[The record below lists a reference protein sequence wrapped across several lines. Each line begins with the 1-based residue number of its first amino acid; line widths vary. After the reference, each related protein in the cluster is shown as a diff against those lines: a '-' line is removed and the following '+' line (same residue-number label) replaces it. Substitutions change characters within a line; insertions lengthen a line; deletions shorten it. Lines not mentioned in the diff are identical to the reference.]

1 VHPKFERK
9 RRQLLLFSC
18 DKTTFAGCRVVET
31 GGLLSASNSLNGAIY
46 KDYLMHWSISSIPR
60 NLFVGLASIAMA
72 SVVGCAS
79 HSSSPS
85 TLSVPPNTVAPT
97 PSSIRDLGDL
107 QNKSATMGGSGV
119 SEKTL
124 TGGAVSRGFD
134 FGDNGG
140 GGGGGGAGPVTFEQL
155 GQMLAGIGGNPQVN
169 NNVYLF
175 QIKDDSGITYPLGI
189 FLSQDQR
196 AIYFFIPLVNLDQ
209 SWVNQDALLKLLSA
223 NSSIC
228 PACFGILTQRLALM
242 MGIPNSGVTPD
253 LLKQALSYVFE
264 TVHRTQPLWG
274 PWVQSSPQQQQGGG
288 GEQGGGGPGGPNPGG
303 PGQGQGGGTPSPSN
317 PFQ

>member
-1 VHPKFERK
+1 MRVQGKSERM
-9 RRQLLLFSC
+9 RRQFLHYSC

-31 GGLLSASNSLNGAIY
+31 GGLSSASNSWNATIY
-46 KDYLMHWSISSIPR
+46 KDLLMGRSISSIPR
-60 NLFVGLASIAMA
+60 NLLVGFASMAMA
-72 SVVGCAS
+72 VAVGCAS
-79 HSSSPS
+79 QSPS
-85 TLSVPPNTVAPT
+85 ALSIPPNTVAPT

-107 QNKSATMGGSGV
+107 QNKSATIGGSGV

-124 TGGAVSRGFD
+124 TGGNVSRGFD

-140 GGGGGGAGPVTFEQL
+140 TAAGGPVTFDQL
-155 GQMLAGIGGNPQVN
+155 GQMLAGLGGNPQVSN
-169 NNVYLF
+169 GVYLF
-175 QIKDDSGITYPLGI
+175 QIKDESGITYPLGI

-196 AIYFFIPLVNLDQ
+196 AIYFFIPLVNVDG

-223 NSSIC
+223 NSAIC
-228 PACFGILTQRLALM
+228 PATFGIITQRLALM
-242 MGIPNSGVTPD
+242 MGIPNSAVTPD

-274 PWVQSSPQQQQGGG
+274 PWVQNAPQPPAGGGDQGGG
-288 GEQGGGGPGGPNPGG
+288 GGGTNPGPGPGPG
-303 PGQGQGGGTPSPSN
+303 PGQGGGNTPPANN

>member
-1 VHPKFERK
+1 
-9 RRQLLLFSC
+9 
-18 DKTTFAGCRVVET
+18 VVET

-46 KDYLMHWSISSIPR
+46 KDFLMELSISSIPR
-60 NLFVGLASIAMA
+60 NLLIGLASIAMA
-72 SVVGCAS
+72 GAIGCAS
-79 HSSSPS
+79 HSPS
-85 TLSVPPNTVAPT
+85 ALNVPPNTVAPT

-140 GGGGGGAGPVTFEQL
+140 GGSGAGPVTFDQL
-155 GQMLAGIGGNPQVN
+155 GQMLAGIGGNPQVS

-175 QIKDDSGITYPLGI
+175 QIKDNSGITYPLGI

-196 AIYFFIPLVNLDQ
+196 AIYFFIPLVNLDT

-228 PACFGILTQRLALM
+228 PASFGILTQRLALM
-242 MGIPNSGVTPD
+242 MGVPNSGVTPD

-274 PWVQSSPQQQQGGG
+274 PWIQNTPQQPGGGGDQGGG
-288 GEQGGGGPGGPNPGG
+288 GGTNPGG
-303 PGQGQGGGTPSPSN
+303 PAPGQGGGNPSPSN

>member
-1 VHPKFERK
+1 MSR
-9 RRQLLLFSC
+9 
-18 DKTTFAGCRVVET
+18 
-31 GGLLSASNSLNGAIY
+31 
-46 KDYLMHWSISSIPR
+46 SISSIPR
-60 NLFVGLASIAMA
+60 NLLVGLASIAMA
-72 SVVGCAS
+72 GALGC
-79 HSSSPS
+79 SSSPS
-85 TLSVPPNTVAPT
+85 ALSVPPNTVAPT

-107 QNKSATMGGSGV
+107 KNKSATVGGSGV

-124 TGGAVSRGFD
+124 TGATVSRGFD

-140 GGGGGGAGPVTFEQL
+140 GGGPVTFDQL
-155 GQMLAGIGGNPQVN
+155 GQMLAGFGGNPQVSN
-169 NNVYLF
+169 GVYLF
-175 QIKDDSGITYPLGI
+175 QIKDESGITYPLGI

-196 AIYFFIPLVNLDQ
+196 AIYFFIPLVNLDA

-228 PACFGILTQRLALM
+228 PACFGIMTQRLALM

-274 PWVQSSPQQQQGGG
+274 QWVQSAPQQPGGGGDQGGG
-288 GEQGGGGPGGPNPGG
+288 GGGMNPG
-303 PGQGQGGGTPSPSN
+303 PGQGGGNPSPSN
-317 PFQ
+317 PFR

>member
-1 VHPKFERK
+1 
-9 RRQLLLFSC
+9 
-18 DKTTFAGCRVVET
+18 VVET

-46 KDYLMHWSISSIPR
+46 KDFLMDLSISSIPR
-60 NLFVGLASIAMA
+60 NLLIGLASIAMTGA
-72 SVVGCAS
+72 VGCAS
-79 HSSSPS
+79 HSSLSS
-85 TLSVPPNTVAPT
+85 ALSVPPNTVAPT
-97 PSSIRDLGDL
+97 PSSIRDLGNL
-107 QNKSATMGGSGV
+107 QNESATMGGSGV

-140 GGGGGGAGPVTFEQL
+140 GGGQAGPVTFDQL
-155 GQMLAGIGGNPQVN
+155 GQMLSGMGSNPQVN

-175 QIKDDSGITYPLGI
+175 QIKDNSGITYPLGI

-196 AIYFFIPLVNLDQ
+196 AIYFFIPLVNLDT
-209 SWVNQDALLKLLSA
+209 SWVNQDALLKLLAA

-228 PACFGILTQRLALM
+228 PASFGILTQRLALM

-274 PWVQSSPQQQQGGG
+274 PWVQSAPQQQPGGGGDQGGG
-288 GEQGGGGPGGPNPGG
+288 GGTNPG
-303 PGQGQGGGTPSPSN
+303 PGQGGGNPSPSN

>member
-1 VHPKFERK
+1 
-9 RRQLLLFSC
+9 
-18 DKTTFAGCRVVET
+18 
-31 GGLLSASNSLNGAIY
+31 
-46 KDYLMHWSISSIPR
+46 MHSSISSIPR
-60 NLFVGLASIAMA
+60 NLLIGLASIAMA
-72 SVVGCAS
+72 GAVGC
-79 HSSSPS
+79 SSSPS
-85 TLSVPPNTVAPT
+85 ALTVPPNTVAPT

-140 GGGGGGAGPVTFEQL
+140 GGGQAGPVTFDQL

-189 FLSQDQR
+189 FLSQDSR

-228 PACFGILTQRLALM
+228 PASFGILTQRLALM

-253 LLKQALSYVFE
+253 LLKQALSFVFE

-274 PWVQSSPQQQQGGG
+274 PWVQSARSSNSSQAAVVVRRIPAPAKAAEVLRRQI
-288 GEQGGGGPGGPNPGG
+288 
-303 PGQGQGGGTPSPSN
+303 PSN
-317 PFQ
+317 KIIPGND

>member
-1 VHPKFERK
+1 
-9 RRQLLLFSC
+9 
-18 DKTTFAGCRVVET
+18 VVET
-31 GGLLSASNSLNGAIY
+31 GGLLSASNSLIGAIY
-46 KDYLMHWSISSIPR
+46 KDFPMHLSKSSIPR
-60 NLFVGLASIAMA
+60 NLLIGLASIAMA
-72 SVVGCAS
+72 GAVGCAS
-79 HSSSPS
+79 HSSSA
-85 TLSVPPNTVAPT
+85 LSVPPNTVAPT
-97 PSSIRDLGDL
+97 PSSIRDLGNL
-107 QNKSATMGGSGV
+107 QNESATMGGSGV
-119 SEKTL
+119 SEKSL

-140 GGGGGGAGPVTFEQL
+140 GQGQAGPVTFEQL
-155 GQMLAGIGGNPQVN
+155 GQMLSGIGGNPQVN

-189 FLSQDQR
+189 FLSQDSR

-209 SWVNQDALLKLLSA
+209 SWVNQDALLKLLAA

-228 PACFGILTQRLALM
+228 PASFGILTQRLALM

-253 LLKQALSYVFE
+253 LLKQALSYIFE

-274 PWVQSSPQQQQGGG
+274 PWVQSAPQQQQQQPGG
-288 GEQGGGGPGGPNPGG
+288 GEQGGGGPGGQNPA
-303 PGQGQGGGTPSPSN
+303 PAPGQGGGGPSPSN